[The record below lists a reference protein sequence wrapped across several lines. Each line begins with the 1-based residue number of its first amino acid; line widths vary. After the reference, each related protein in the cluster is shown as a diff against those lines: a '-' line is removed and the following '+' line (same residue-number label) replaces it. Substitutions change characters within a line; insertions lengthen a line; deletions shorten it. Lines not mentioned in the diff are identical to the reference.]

1 MNVINIDKQVNAAVK
16 SLPDENYMLG
26 RTLMQPF
33 KPANSGSRALMNSVH
48 VEHLMVLTNGEVPL
62 IQTGY
67 ETKYGECSTSY
78 ITVEDDYKVL
88 HKIPKFTFNN
98 NHYYLIIQNMRTN
111 EYDYIERVTYK
122 HNTESYG
129 YMWDNTYLDKLSVGN
144 IIPSNTVVKTS
155 KGYDEYG
162 NKKNGVNLVTLYL
175 SCAQN
180 MEK

>member
-1 MNVINIDKQVNAAVK
+1 LQIKKGEVLGMNVINIDKQVNAAVK

-98 NHYYLIIQNMRTN
+98 NCFSFAKLVMSVVPIRKRVIMMMGFIISWAKAENV
-111 EYDYIERVTYK
+111 D
-122 HNTESYG
+122 
-129 YMWDNTYLDKLSVGN
+129 L
-144 IIPSNTVVKTS
+144 
-155 KGYDEYG
+155 
-162 NKKNGVNLVTLYL
+162 
-175 SCAQN
+175 
-180 MEK
+180 